1 MAINTIALA
10 EKMTS
15 VLDKAV
21 VQKAVTGFL
30 ADNAM
35 GAKFV
40 GAKTVLIPEINM
52 NGLGNYDRDTG
63 YVQGALTVS
72 PTAYTLGIDRGR
84 KFQLD
89 AQDADESGVANL
101 AGQVMGEFIRTKVV
115 PEIDAYNLS
124 KLAKYAKDNNQTV
137 SGTLIASTTTAPEPY
152 KIFTNAVLKAQDALS
167 YDEELVAFVNTE
179 FWAALNNSNEF
190 TRQITVSNFRQGDVN
205 LQVKSINGIS
215 LIPVAS
221 DRMKT
226 VITLLDGE
234 SSNQTAGGFAPAS
247 GAENVGLL
255 VLPRKAAMFVKKT
268 EPTRI
273 FQPSQNQNADSWVF
287 TYRIYYDLFIRNT
300 LKKGIYAYT
309 YSAS

>member
-1 MAINTIALA
+1 MAFNTSALA
-10 EKMTS
+10 QKMTS
-15 VLDKAV
+15 ALDKAV

-52 NGLGNYDRDTG
+52 NGLGDYDRDTG

-72 PTAYTLGIDRGR
+72 PTAYTLNIDRSR

-124 KLAKYAKDNNQTV
+124 KLAKYAVDNSQTV
-137 SGTLIASTTTAPEPY
+137 SGTLATEPY

-179 FWAALNNSNEF
+179 FWAALNNSSEF

-215 LIPVAS
+215 LIPVVS
-221 DRMKT
+221 GRMKT
-226 VITLLDGE
+226 AITLLDGE
-234 SSNQTAGGFAPAS
+234 SLNQTAGGFTPATS
-247 GAENVGLL
+247 AANVGLL

-273 FQPSQNQNADSWVF
+273 FPPSQNQNADSWVF
-287 TYRIYYDLFIRNT
+287 TYRIYYDLLIRNT
-300 LKKGIYAYT
+300 LKTGIYAYT
-309 YSAS
+309 YSAST

>member
-1 MAINTIALA
+1 MAINTIELA

-15 VLDKAV
+15 ALDKAV

-52 NGLGNYDRDTG
+52 NGLGDYDRDTG

-72 PTAYTLGIDRGR
+72 PTAYTLDIDRGR

-137 SGTLIASTTTAPEPY
+137 SGTLATEPY

-226 VITLLDGE
+226 AITLLDGE

-255 VLPRKAAMFVKKT
+255 VLPRRAAMFVKKT

-309 YSAS
+309 YQAT

>member
-1 MAINTIALA
+1 MAINTIGLA
-10 EKMTS
+10 QKMTS
-15 VLDKAV
+15 ALDKAV

-52 NGLGNYDRDTG
+52 NGLGDYDRDTG

-72 PTAYTLGIDRGR
+72 STAYTLNIDRSR

-137 SGTLIASTTTAPEPY
+137 SGTLASEPY
-152 KIFTNAVLKAQDALS
+152 KIFTNAVLQAQDALS

-215 LIPVAS
+215 LIPVVS

-226 VITLLDGE
+226 AITLLDGE
-234 SSNQTAGGFAPAS
+234 STGQTAGGFTPALN
-247 GAENVGLL
+247 AENVGLL

-273 FQPSQNQNADSWVF
+273 FPPSQNQNADSWVF
-287 TYRIYYDLFIRNT
+287 TYRIYYDLLIRNT
-300 LKKGIYAYT
+300 FKEGIYAYT
-309 YSAS
+309 YSTGSTSGT

>member
-1 MAINTIALA
+1 MANTIELA

-52 NGLGNYDRDTG
+52 NGLGDYDRDTG

-72 PTAYTLGIDRGR
+72 STAYTLNVDRSR

-137 SGTLIASTTTAPEPY
+137 SGTLASEPY
-152 KIFTNAVLKAQDALS
+152 KIFTNAVLRAQDALS

-215 LIPVAS
+215 LIPVVS

-226 VITLLDGE
+226 AITLLDGE
-234 SSNQTAGGFAPAS
+234 SQNQTAGGFTPAT

-300 LKKGIYAYT
+300 FKTGIYTYT
-309 YSAS
+309 YSASTGSST

>member
-1 MAINTIALA
+1 MAINTIELA

-15 VLDKAV
+15 ALDKAV

-52 NGLGNYDRDTG
+52 NGLGDYDRDTG

-72 PTAYTLGIDRGR
+72 PTAYTLNIDRGR

-137 SGTLIASTTTAPEPY
+137 SGTLATEPY

-226 VITLLDGE
+226 AITLLDGE

-255 VLPRKAAMFVKKT
+255 VLPRRAAMFVKKT

-309 YSAS
+309 YQAT

>member
-1 MAINTIALA
+1 MAINTIELA

-15 VLDKAV
+15 ALDKAV

-52 NGLGNYDRDTG
+52 NGLGDYDRDTG

-72 PTAYTLGIDRGR
+72 PTAYTLNIDRGR

-137 SGTLIASTTTAPEPY
+137 SGTLATEPY

-226 VITLLDGE
+226 AITLLDGE
-234 SSNQTAGGFAPAS
+234 SSNQTAGGFAPAT

-309 YSAS
+309 YQAT